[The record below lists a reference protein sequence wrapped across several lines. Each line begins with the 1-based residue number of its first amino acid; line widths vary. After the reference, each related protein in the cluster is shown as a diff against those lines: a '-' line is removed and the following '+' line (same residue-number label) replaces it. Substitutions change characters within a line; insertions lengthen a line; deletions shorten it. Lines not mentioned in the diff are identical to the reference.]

1 MRFRRLSLEAFGPFT
16 REVLDLSGGA
26 PGGLHVIY
34 GPNEAG
40 KSTSLRAVEGLL
52 FGIPERTEDAHL
64 HAAKNLAV
72 GAVLERGFGA
82 TKELLTVTRRKRRKD
97 TLVDAEGNPL
107 PDDTLASWLLGLDQR
122 SFFVRFGL
130 DQTRLEQ
137 GAEALLAGS
146 EEGLFAA
153 GTGGPDVASLSSALR
168 AEEDA
173 LYGPRAK
180 RPLNRAFG
188 ALADATR
195 AARQAARPPE
205 KWREQKRAH
214 EEALEKV
221 AALREERSRLKG
233 EQGRLLRL
241 TAVRSDVSRWVG
253 TTEELERLGPQPEL
267 PADAETRRGDAQRA
281 HRDAQRELERLG
293 QEMAELQRRLGA
305 LPPQSSLLEVED
317 ERWESLEKKIGWEH
331 KAREDR
337 PKLEGKLVA
346 RLEELRRHLARL
358 GKRADEGLLEQVEAL
373 RVEAAVERRA
383 QRLSAR
389 HAQLELAVL
398 EAQRQLD
405 DLRREQATLSSAVAG
420 MDAPPDVDALELA
433 VGRARHVVAGL
444 AREESLTRDMEQLE
458 ARIARLRRQLELR
471 SELPAEGA
479 ALPTEGE
486 VQTAQREA
494 EALEAH
500 LARWTEAR
508 RAAEVRWEQ
517 AQAALAAQDLAGEV
531 PSEARLAELRR
542 ERDACL
548 ADGPQPSSGDEGAR
562 AFAEELARRI
572 AAADHAA
579 DRLRLEAHR
588 VSEREKYLGEREAA
602 RAERARCD
610 REIEQS
616 RDRLGE
622 LQELWTK
629 RFAAWGMA
637 RVALARLSSAQ
648 DALAQL
654 LELEGQWA
662 LRRRELETLAVAR
675 KEARDELRRALGGAG
690 LHAGA
695 PSGQAASGAVPS
707 GGASAPEELQV
718 LADWA
723 GQRLA
728 EVRQQREQVRAAA
741 RRADE
746 LAARIAQQE
755 LRAAEA
761 EQRLGEWRAEWQG
774 VLTELGLPAQMPPDE
789 AQAVLAELTEL
800 ERLLEDARD
809 KQRRLA
815 GIDRDSRH
823 LGEQVAALVERHA
836 PELRG
841 LDALEAAA
849 ELVARLRKARDT
861 ERDRRRIEAE
871 LAEKRR
877 ARADVERAR
886 DAAWSVL
893 EELMATAHVTDPA
906 ELGPVEQRARRA
918 RELVA
923 QRIALEDT
931 LRAKAGS
938 GSVEEL
944 IAEARAVSSL
954 ELSAQCDEVEG
965 QLEEVEEALRS
976 AEYDASAKEAGL
988 ELYRSEDAAAAE
1000 QRAAS
1005 AAAEAR
1011 QLTREFL
1018 VLRTARVLLQREI
1031 TRYAER
1037 HQGPILAR
1045 ANEHFPRLTLGR
1057 YSGLRVGLGERTLR
1071 CVRDG
1076 KEVEVGELSRGT
1088 RAQLYL
1094 ALRLASLEHHFEH
1107 RPPVPLVFDDLF
1119 VDFDDDRA
1127 CAAFEILGELAE
1139 RVQILYFTHLG
1150 RDLHA
1155 ARDAVPPPLLFEHRI
1170 GVLQPVAQP
1179 A

>member
-1 MRFRRLSLEAFGPFT
+1 MRLRRLSLDAFGPFT

-82 TKELLTVTRRKRRKD
+82 TKELLTITRRKRRKD
-97 TLVDAEGNPL
+97 SLVDGEGNPL
-107 PDDTLASWLLGLDQR
+107 PDDALASWLLGLDQR
-122 SFFVRFGL
+122 SFFGRFGL

-153 GTGGPDVASLSSALR
+153 GTGGPDVASLSTALR

-188 ALADATR
+188 DLAEATR

-221 AALREERSRLKG
+221 AALREERSRLKL

-241 TAVRSDVSRWVG
+241 TAVRSDVSRWVHA
-253 TTEELERLGPQPEL
+253 TEELDRLGPQPEL
-267 PADAETRRGDAQRA
+267 PEDAENRRAEAQRA

-293 QEMAELQRRLGA
+293 QEIAVLEKRLAA
-305 LPPQSSLLEVED
+305 LPEKSSLLQVED
-317 ERWESLEKKIGWEH
+317 ERWEALEKKIGWEH

-337 PKLEGKLVA
+337 PKLEGKLNA
-346 RLEELRRHLARL
+346 RLDELRRHLARL
-358 GKRADEGLLEQVEAL
+358 GRRADEALLEQVEGL

-389 HAQLELAVL
+389 HAQLELAAV
-398 EAQRQLD
+398 EARRQLEELHRARAEASGAEPRGD
-405 DLRREQATLSSAVAG
+405 DLL
-420 MDAPPDVDALELA
+420 DVEAMELA
-433 VGRARHVVAGL
+433 VGQARQVVAGL
-444 AREESLTRDMEQLE
+444 ARQESLAVEIEQL
-458 ARIARLRRQLELR
+458 AGRAARLRRQLDLCLDLPVDAAH
-471 SELPAEGA
+471 LPAEA
-479 ALPTEGE
+479 E
-486 VQTAQREA
+486 VHAGQREA
-494 EALEAH
+494 EALEAN
-500 LARWTEAR
+500 LARWADARRGVEAR
-508 RAAEVRWEQ
+508 LEQ
-517 AQAALAAQDLAGEV
+517 ALAALAAQDLAGEV
-531 PSEARLAELRR
+531 PSEARLAELRQVRDSWLLEAPR
-542 ERDACL
+542 EAATPDAL
-548 ADGPQPSSGDEGAR
+548 R
-562 AFAEELARRI
+562 AWSEELARRM
-572 AAADHAA
+572 AVADHAA

-588 VSEREKYLGEREAA
+588 VSEREKHLGAREAA
-602 RAERARCD
+602 RAELERCD
-610 REIEQS
+610 REIEQARS
-616 RDRLGE
+616 RLEELHGTWAQRYAALGLE
-622 LQELWTK
+622 
-629 RFAAWGMA
+629 
-637 RVALARLSSAQ
+637 RVPLARLSAVQ
-648 DALAQL
+648 DAAMQL
-654 LELEGQWA
+654 VEVEGRLGA
-662 LRRRELETLAVAR
+662 RRRDLQALERSRAKAS
-675 KEARDELRRALGGAG
+675 DGLRRALG
-690 LHAGA
+690 AGA
-695 PSGQAASGAVPS
+695 PPAGDLQALV
-707 GGASAPEELQV
+707 
-718 LADWA
+718 DWA
-723 GQRLA
+723 GQRLT
-728 EVRQQREQVRAAA
+728 ETRQQREEGRAAA
-741 RRADE
+741 RRARE
-746 LAARIAQQE
+746 LEERIAQQE
-755 LRAAEA
+755 LRVAEA
-761 EQRLGEWRAEWQG
+761 EQRLAAWQAEWQR
-774 VLTELGLPAQMPPDE
+774 VLQDLGLPLEMPPDE

-800 ERLLEDARD
+800 ERVLEDARD

-815 GIDRDSRH
+815 GIDRDSRQ
-823 LGEQVAALVERHA
+823 LGEQVSTVVERHA

-841 LDALEAAA
+841 LDALDAAA
-849 ELVARLRKARDT
+849 ELVARLRRARDV
-861 ERDRRRIEAE
+861 ERDRRRLDVE
-871 LAEKRR
+871 LGDRQR
-877 ARADVERAR
+877 ALGDAERAR
-886 DAAWSVL
+886 DSAWGVL
-893 EELMATAHVTDPA
+893 EELMAIAQVGDPA
-906 ELGPVEQRARRA
+906 ELGPVEQRVRRA
-918 RELVA
+918 RELVV
-923 QRIALEDT
+923 QRAALEDT
-931 LRAKAGS
+931 LRSKAAS
-938 GSVEEL
+938 GSLEEL
-944 IAEARAVSSL
+944 IAEARGVSPV

-965 QLEEVEEALRS
+965 RLEEVEEALRS

-988 ELYRSEDAAAAE
+988 DLYRSEDAAAAE

-1031 TRYAER
+1031 ARYAER
-1037 HQGPILAR
+1037 HQAPILAR

-1107 RPPVPLVFDDLF
+1107 RAPVPLVFDDLL

-1127 CAAFEILGELAE
+1127 CAAFELLGELAE

-1150 RDLHA
+1150 RDLQA
-1155 ARDAVPPPLLFEHRI
+1155 AQDAVPPPLLFEHRI
-1170 GVLQPVAQP
+1170 GVLQPIAQP